1 MVRPPPM
8 HPDRLAWGSIPAVGL
23 LARGLWALA
32 FPGFCPVAQVRPFTA
47 YSCGG
52 SSGLTG
58 KPAHRIPCYPLA
70 GTVGVSALANRLPP
84 VEPQASMVACRAFR
98 ESHADTQRT
107 ADLDRPAGARAAGH
121 RCRTRPAV
129 RSRRARLCHRLARSK
144 QRDRRRMPRRSR
156 DLLAQA
162 AATFRAGRALDVRTG
177 CRRHLSRAERIG
189 YRHLSS
195 RYKTNPGACGSSRS
209 TTATATALTFAATSR
224 RATGGQPL

>member
-32 FPGFCPVAQVRPFTA
+32 FPGFCPVVQVRPFTA

-58 KPAHRIPCYPLA
+58 KPAHRIPCYPPA

-107 ADLDRPAGARAAGH
+107 PDLDRKPVPELPVTDVERAQQYDRDVLGFAIGWLDPSNAIGAV
-121 RCRTRPAV
+121 CRGEVAIFLRKRQPPFEPAV
-129 RSRRARLCHRLARSK
+129 HWMFAPDVGDIYRELSASGADICRADTRQTLGLAAVH
-144 QRDRRRMPRRSR
+144 DRRPRR
-156 DLLAQA
+156 
-162 AATFRAGRALDVRTG
+162 
-177 CRRHLSRAERIG
+177 
-189 YRHLSS
+189 
-195 RYKTNPGACGSSRS
+195 
-209 TTATATALTFAATSR
+209 
-224 RATGGQPL
+224 QPL